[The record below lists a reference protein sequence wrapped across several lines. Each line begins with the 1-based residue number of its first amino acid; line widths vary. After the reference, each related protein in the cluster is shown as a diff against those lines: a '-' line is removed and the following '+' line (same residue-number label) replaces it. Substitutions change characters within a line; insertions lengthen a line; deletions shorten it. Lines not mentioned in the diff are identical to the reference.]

1 MTDDDLDSLFAAA
14 RAETPRPPA
23 ALTARVMLDAET
35 AARGAP
41 VPRRAAERPGL
52 LASLAAIFG
61 GGGALAGMVTATL
74 AGFWIGFAQPV
85 ELGVMSAVLNTDTA
99 EIDMM
104 PGIDALLDEAP

>member
-1 MTDDDLDSLFAAA
+1 MTDDDLDGLFAAA
-14 RAETPRPPA
+14 RAEAPRPSAALSARVISDAEAALQAAPA
-23 ALTARVMLDAET
+23 A
-35 AARGAP
+35 
-41 VPRRAAERPGL
+41 RRAPERPGL